1 MKINTET
8 QTIAEMFVDMADV
21 LCENIDHDGLSMLM
35 HYCADVSGIKNATVA
50 LLRDDSQPQIVVSTQ
65 SPQNNQQ
72 QLSPVALRSLHTMRT
87 EMSVAGN
94 TQGLHYEYAFPLRV
108 RGRSLGVIV
117 LSSDDSRTLSEHIIA
132 VMQSIADMAAT
143 TIEQTNRVQ
152 QARTLVSQLQNALD
166 SRVIIEQAKGIVAA
180 KNQID
185 VSTAFFEI
193 RSIARREQRP
203 VHSVASEIV
212 NDLRNITC

>member
-21 LCENIDHDGLSMLM
+21 LCEDIDHDGLTMLM
-35 HYCADVSGIKNATVA
+35 QYCADISGIRNATVA
-50 LLRDDSQPQIVVSTQ
+50 LVRDDLQPQMIVSSDVALDSQ
-65 SPQNNQQ
+65 S
-72 QLSPVALRSLHTMRT
+72 QLPPVAIRSLHTMRT

-94 TQGLHYEYAFPLRV
+94 THGLHYEYAFPLRV
-108 RGRSLGVIV
+108 RGRVLGVIL
-117 LSSDDSRTLSEHIIA
+117 LSTNESQTLSEHIIA
-132 VMQSIADMAAT
+132 VMQSIADLAAT

-185 VSTAFFEI
+185 VSTAFTEI

-203 VHSVASEIV
+203 VHSVASDIV
-212 NDLRNITC
+212 NDLRNIAC